1 MAMMNEIPMGL
12 ALLVCDNIIQDKQ
25 TNKRSLIG
33 LFDRLYTKNLPCVH
47 PSLSI
52 FVSLTS
58 GKGNYACEVVCRH
71 QETDTGLKKR
81 FTHQCHVGV
90 DVDPEC
96 GQHIGR
102 AGFGGERT
110 IAVFCHRHTAGCG
123 EDRRTGGYIECALG
137 IAAGTAGIDRAFR
150 RVHFQCAGAHCHS

>member
-71 QETDTGLKKR
+71 QETDTNALAVKGKVVFKDPMQVVDLV
-81 FTHQCHVGV
+81 FNVQGV
-90 DVDPEC
+90 CFRNTGEHWLEFRIDQVPIMMRRIFIMQQE
-96 GQHIGR
+96 QTKN
-102 AGFGGERT
+102 AGNG
-110 IAVFCHRHTAGCG
+110 
-123 EDRRTGGYIECALG
+123 D
-137 IAAGTAGIDRAFR
+137 
-150 RVHFQCAGAHCHS
+150 